1 MQVSAAFDT
10 VEWFLHLEFEFEID
24 SYYQNQL
31 FICQKSYII
40 SISFHNLCHWSRRSH
55 IITFLIDGTK
65 PLVSGQV
72 RLSFQALL
80 TFAAPALLSF
90 FAF

>member
-1 MQVSAAFDT
+1 MQISAAFDT

-72 RLSFQALL
+72 RLSFQAL
-80 TFAAPALLSF
+80 
-90 FAF
+90 